1 MTAVVA
7 DTHALIWYVEASP
20 QLSQPALAAMRAAI
34 QGGDAVYV
42 SAVSLVEIIYLIEKR
57 RLPVELYDRINQ
69 ALRQGNHG
77 LVEVSFSMAMADA
90 LRKIPADLVPDMP
103 DRMIAATT
111 LHLGLPLV
119 TRDAKIR
126 ATTLVTVW

>member
-20 QLSQPALAAMRAAI
+20 QLSQLALAAMRAAI

-42 SAVSLVEIIYLIEKR
+42 SVVSLVEIIYLIEKR

-69 ALRQGNHG
+69 ALRQGNYG
-77 LVEVSFSMAMADA
+77 LVEISFSMAMAEA

-103 DRMIAATT
+103 DRMIAATA

-126 ATTLVTVW
+126 ATTLVTV